1 MLNTLG
7 VDDHWSFI
15 CLETMRTNDMKTM
28 RTNDMMTKTLK
39 HTNDINDD
47 DNDDDY
53 DDDANWEADDVFVQY
68 L

>member
-1 MLNTLG
+1 MWGSNLPVAILRHLN
-7 VDDHWSFI
+7 DDDN
-15 CLETMRTNDMKTM
+15 C
-28 RTNDMMTKTLK
+28 
-39 HTNDINDD
+39 DD